1 MQQYGLS
8 AEQAMRALTVST
20 TLERVM
26 SSTSSRPLA
35 EALQDMTRQLSRAN
49 LGDRLS
55 FDHESGSHEE
65 RANQHSLPRVLPP
78 KSLMPD
84 KKRGLPPQQRL
95 TVVKPSQ
102 SSSSSSS
109 AKKARPSSSS
119 SVKSSSKKVKET
131 GSSNDPA
138 APLPSRARSDSVTE
152 RVTAKLAVV
161 AAEGTSGSS
170 SNSSSSSD
178 PSHRV
183 IKRSREQQQS
193 EDAPSVGSN
202 KRSRTNT
209 A

>member
-1 MQQYGLS
+1 
-8 AEQAMRALTVST
+8 MRALTVST

-95 TVVKPSQ
+95 TVVKPLQ

-109 AKKARPSSSS
+109 AKKARPSSSSSSSS